1 VDVDNPDRDAQ
12 FRLINE
18 AVNADSDEAGH
29 RSDLKPA
36 THVRFRGSRR

>member
-18 AVNADSDEAGH
+18 AVNAIPT
-29 RSDLKPA
+29 KPA
-36 THVRFRGSRR
+36 TVPI